1 MDGADN
7 SRSRRYEWLDPGPM
21 AADGFAMAGLDFL
34 RTCMEQNLVAPIAAT
49 MDFRLTEVAEGRA
62 VFAGAPAEFHYNP
75 IGTVHGGY
83 FATLLDSSMGCAVH
97 TTLPAGLAYT
107 TLEFKINLVR
117 PLTTKVDQVSCE
129 GWVVH
134 RGGRVATAEGRI
146 VDSAGKIYAHG
157 STTCMIFKLP
167 EANGPGNNSP
177 ETNGNGSAGK

>member
-1 MDGADN
+1 MSGADIT
-7 SRSRRYEWLDPGPM
+7 RSRTYEWVDPASISDG
-21 AADGFAMAGLDFL
+21 GFALAGIDFL
-34 RTCMEQNLVAPIAAT
+34 RRLMEEDRIPPIAAT
-49 MDFRLTEVAEGRA
+49 LDFRLTEVAEGRA
-62 VFAGAPAEFHYNP
+62 VFAGQPAEFHYNP

-117 PLTTKVDQVSCE
+117 PLTTDVDRVSCE

-134 RGGRVATAEGRI
+134 RGGRIATAEGRI
-146 VDSAGKIYAHG
+146 VDADGRIYAHG

-167 EANGPGNNSP
+167 RDNGPRADD
-177 ETNGNGSAGK
+177 NGSEGK